1 MRGVTIRIVALLAQ
15 ARERL
20 VALVR
25 WRPRAPA
32 IGRLAGRL
40 PGTRTRIDPAEAA
53 AFDEAAR
60 EAYRAATMLEAA
72 RPVAPAPTATLP
84 APSSGAVR
92 SVAFVSSTGTPG
104 GAAPAAQ
111 PTWRQGTAVPIA
123 APTGTPAASPPATL
137 TRKPAPNPA
146 AVPTAARVAAPAP
159 KPASKPAPKPA
170 VAARKTE
177 TPAPTSRAGRRDASG
192 PAQTEPAA
200 ATPTAEP
207 AREPV
212 TAERPA
218 RRSRR
223 PAGETAPDHLLA
235 PPKRVSSAA
244 DDFFDG
250 LVRRVE
256 GDH

>member
-1 MRGVTIRIVALLAQ
+1 VRGVTIRIVALLAQ

-25 WRPRAPA
+25 WRPSAPA

-40 PGTRTRIDPAEAA
+40 PGTGTRIDPAEAA
-53 AFDEAAR
+53 AYEEAAR
-60 EAYRAATMLEAA
+60 EAYRAATLLEAA

-137 TRKPAPNPA
+137 TGKPAPNPA
-146 AVPTAARVAAPAP
+146 AVPTAAPVAGPAP
-159 KPASKPAPKPA
+159 KPAPKPA

-177 TPAPTSRAGRRDASG
+177 APAPTSRAGRPGASG